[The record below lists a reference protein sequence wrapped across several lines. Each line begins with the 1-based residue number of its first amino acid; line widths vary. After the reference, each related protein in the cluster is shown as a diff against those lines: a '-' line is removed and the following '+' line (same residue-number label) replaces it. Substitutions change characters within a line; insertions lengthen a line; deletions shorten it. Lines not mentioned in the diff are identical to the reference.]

1 MSKYTVIFEYL
12 QELFPVAKTELN
24 YTTEFQ
30 LLVAVMLSAQTTDK
44 QVNKTTAK
52 LFEIVKKPEDL
63 VKLWLEQFTESIR
76 SVNLYK
82 TKGRHIFATA
92 QMLVKKKNKIP
103 NTMTELM
110 IFPGV
115 WEKTAKVLL
124 HILYNQWVIAVD
136 THVHR
141 VANRLWIVKTN
152 SPLQTSKLLEKRIP
166 KQYKDI
172 AHDTIVLFWRYNC
185 TARKPHC
192 SICKLQ
198 NICTWYKQNNK

>member
-1 MSKYTVIFEYL
+1 MSKYSIIFTYL

-24 YTTEFQ
+24 YTTDFQ

-52 LFEIVKKPEDL
+52 LFQIVKKPKDL
-63 VKLWLEQFTESIR
+63 VDLWLEQFTETIR

-92 QMLVKKKNKIP
+92 QMLVKQKNKIP
-103 NTMTELM
+103 ETMPELM

-115 WEKTAKVLL
+115 WEKTAKVVL

-152 SPLQTSKLLEKRIP
+152 SPLQTSKLLEKSIP

-172 AHDTIVLFWRYNC
+172 AHDTIVLFWRYHC
-185 TARKPHC
+185 TARNPHC
-192 SICKLQ
+192 WTCKLQ
-198 NICTWYKQNNK
+198 NICPWYKKNNK

>member
-1 MSKYTVIFEYL
+1 MSKYDIIFTYL
-12 QELFPVAKTELN
+12 QELFPVAKTELH

-52 LFEIVKKPEDL
+52 LFQVVKKPQDL
-63 VKLWLEQFTESIR
+63 LDLWLEQITENIR

-92 QMLVKKKNKIP
+92 QMLVKQKNKIP
-103 NTMTELM
+103 NTMIELM
-110 IFPGV
+110 KFPGV
-115 WEKTAKVLL
+115 WEKTAKVIL

-152 SPLQTSKLLEKRIP
+152 SPLQTSKQLETKIP
-166 KQYKDI
+166 KAYKDI
-172 AHDTIVLFWRYNC
+172 AHDTIVLFWRYRC
-185 TARKPHC
+185 TARKPKC
-192 SICKLQ
+192 EDCKLNAICPRFKQQ
-198 NICTWYKQNNK
+198 NT